1 MAWYTEAAH
10 LQAEKVTQVW
20 TDTHGPAEKVQASGI
35 YRCKGCKREVTC
47 NKNDPFPPQS
57 HHQHAPHEGDI
68 SLALSGT
75 GKGWDLGVDGA
86 AFTISRR

>member
-68 SLALSGT
+68 RWKLIVRANT
-75 GKGWDLGVDGA
+75 DG
-86 AFTISRR
+86 I

>member
-20 TDTHGPAEKVQASGI
+20 TDTHGPAEKVQTSGI

-47 NKNDPFPPQS
+47 NKNDPFRPNPITS
-57 HHQHAPHEGDI
+57 TRPTKATSAG
-68 SLALSGT
+68 S
-75 GKGWDLGVDGA
+75 
-86 AFTISRR
+86 

>member
-57 HHQHAPHEGDI
+57 HHQHAPPRGRHPLEADRAHQHRRHLIQKGD
-68 SLALSGT
+68 G
-75 GKGWDLGVDGA
+75 GD
-86 AFTISRR
+86 